1 MMSIDMNHNIRPSDI
16 EFMTTYPKMGG
27 RPEEKV
33 LFIVARTAEGYRY
46 LVYASTIILKNVEME
61 QEIGYIDCHHAMT
74 HSKVASIPMGRS
86 LTISNEM
93 YVLPND
99 NETFFSVIFLD
110 KQPAQHVKK
119 GDIEKLF
126 GCVIDG

>member
-1 MMSIDMNHNIRPSDI
+1 MNIDMNQSIRSSDI
-16 EFMTTYPKMGG
+16 EYMTAYPKMGG

-33 LFIVARTAEGYRY
+33 LLVVGRTIEGYRY
-46 LVYASTIILKNVEME
+46 LVYAPTVILKNTEME
-61 QEIGYIDCHHAMT
+61 QDISYTEYYGGKHNT
-74 HSKVASIPMGRS
+74 LLGSIPTSRRIT
-86 LTISNEM
+86 LNNEM

-99 NETFFSVIFLD
+99 NETFFSLIFLD
-110 KQPAQHVKK
+110 KQPAHHVKK

>member
-1 MMSIDMNHNIRPSDI
+1 MNIDMNQSIRPSDI
-16 EFMTTYPKMGG
+16 EYMTTYPKMGG

-33 LFIVARTAEGYRY
+33 LLVVGRTIEGYRY
-46 LVYASTIILKNVEME
+46 LVYAPTVVLKNTEME
-61 QEIGYIDCHHAMT
+61 QDIGYTEYYGGKHNT
-74 HSKVASIPMGRS
+74 LLGSIPTSRRIT
-86 LTISNEM
+86 LNNEM

-99 NETFFSVIFLD
+99 NETFFSLIFLD
-110 KQPAQHVKK
+110 KQPAHHVKK

>member
-1 MMSIDMNHNIRPSDI
+1 MNIDMNQPIRPSDI
-16 EFMTTYPKMGG
+16 EYMTAYPKMGG

-33 LFIVARTAEGYRY
+33 LLVVGRTMEGYRY
-46 LVYASTIILKNVEME
+46 LVYAPTVILTNTEME
-61 QEIGYIDCHHAMT
+61 QDISYTEYYGGKHNT
-74 HSKVASIPMGRS
+74 LLGSIPTSRKIT
-86 LTISNEM
+86 LNNEM

-99 NETFFSVIFLD
+99 NDTFFNLIFLD
-110 KQPAQHVKK
+110 KQPALHVKK

>member
-1 MMSIDMNHNIRPSDI
+1 MKIDMNQTIRPGDI
-16 EFMTTYPKMGG
+16 EYMTTYPKMGG

-33 LFIVARTAEGYRY
+33 LLVVGRTVEGCRY
-46 LVYASTIILKNVEME
+46 LIYAPTVTLKNIEME
-61 QEIGYIDCHHAMT
+61 QDIDRIEYYGGRDHT
-74 HSKVASIPMGRS
+74 LLGSIPTSRKIT
-86 LTISNEM
+86 LNNEM

-99 NETFFSVIFLD
+99 NETFFNLIFLD
-110 KQPAQHVKK
+110 KQPAPYVKK

>member
-1 MMSIDMNHNIRPSDI
+1 MNIDMNQTVRPGDI
-16 EFMTTYPKMGG
+16 EYMTTYPKVGG

-33 LFIVARTAEGYRY
+33 LVVVGRTVEGYRY
-46 LVYASTIILKNVEME
+46 LIYASTVILKNTEME
-61 QEIGYIDCHHAMT
+61 QDISYTEYYGGKHNT
-74 HSKVASIPMGRS
+74 LLGSIPTSRKIT
-86 LTISNEM
+86 LNNEM

-99 NETFFSVIFLD
+99 NDTFFNLIFLD
-110 KQPAQHVKK
+110 KQPALHVKK

>member
-1 MMSIDMNHNIRPSDI
+1 MNIDMNQNIRPSDI

-27 RPEEKV
+27 HSEERV

-46 LVYASTIILKNVEME
+46 LIYASTIILKNVEME
-61 QEIGYIDCHHAMT
+61 QEIGYIDCCHAMT
-74 HSKVASIPMGRS
+74 RSKVASIPMGRS
-86 LTISNEM
+86 LTINNEM
-93 YVLPND
+93 YILPND
-99 NETFFSVIFLD
+99 NETFFNVIFLD
-110 KQPAQHVKK
+110 KQPARHVKK

>member
-1 MMSIDMNHNIRPSDI
+1 MNIDMNQSIRPSDI
-16 EFMTTYPKMGG
+16 EYMTTYPKMGG

-33 LFIVARTAEGYRY
+33 LLVVGRTVEGYRY
-46 LVYASTIILKNVEME
+46 LVYAPTVILKNAEME
-61 QEIGYIDCHHAMT
+61 QDISYTEYYGGKHNT
-74 HSKVASIPMGRS
+74 LLGSIPTSRKII
-86 LTISNEM
+86 LNNEM
-93 YVLPND
+93 YILPND
-99 NETFFSVIFLD
+99 NDTFFNLIFLD

>member
-1 MMSIDMNHNIRPSDI
+1 MNIDMNQTIRSGEI
-16 EFMTTYPKMGG
+16 EYMTTYPKTGS

-33 LFIVARTAEGYRY
+33 LLIIGRTIEGYRY
-46 LVYASTIILKNVEME
+46 LIYAPTVILENIGME
-61 QEIGYIDCHHAMT
+61 ENIDYTEYYSGKHNT
-74 HSKVASIPMGRS
+74 PLGSIP
-86 LTISNEM
+86 ISRKIMLNNEI
-93 YVLPND
+93 YVLPDD
-99 NETFFSVIFLD
+99 NETFFNLIFLD

>member
-1 MMSIDMNHNIRPSDI
+1 MNIDMNQTIRPGDI
-16 EFMTTYPKMGG
+16 EYMTTYPKVGG

-33 LFIVARTAEGYRY
+33 LLVVGRTVEGYRY
-46 LVYASTIILKNVEME
+46 LIYASSVILKNTEME
-61 QEIGYIDCHHAMT
+61 QDISYTEYYGGKHNT
-74 HSKVASIPMGRS
+74 LLGSIPTSRKIT
-86 LTISNEM
+86 LNNEM

-99 NETFFSVIFLD
+99 NDTFFNLIFLD
-110 KQPAQHVKK
+110 KQPALHVKK